1 MFKLVVD
8 ALALVVF
15 LTMKVTC
22 EDIIDETAV
31 LSSQLQNKHL
41 EIAAGQVI
49 KDIFDFIII
58 CYITHLKCC

>member
-22 EDIIDETAV
+22 EDITDETAV
-31 LSSQLQNKHL
+31 LSSQLQKKHL

-49 KDIFDFIII
+49 IETFSILSLFATLHI
-58 CYITHLKCC
+58 